1 MCSGF
6 FTGMVFPDG
15 SYSQKFL
22 ELFFGVGYPMVWL
35 GGVYL
40 VNFGSKLK
48 FWEGE

>member
-6 FTGMVFPDG
+6 FTGMVFPVD

-22 ELFFGVGYPMVWL
+22 ELFFGVSYPMVRS
-35 GGVYL
+35 GDVYL

-48 FWEGE
+48 FWGG